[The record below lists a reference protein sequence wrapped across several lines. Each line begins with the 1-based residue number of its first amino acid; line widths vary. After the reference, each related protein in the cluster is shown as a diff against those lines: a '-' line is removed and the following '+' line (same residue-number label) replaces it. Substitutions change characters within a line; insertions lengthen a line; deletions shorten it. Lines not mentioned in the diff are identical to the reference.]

1 VDILMGG
8 LLTGG
13 SMNPARSFGP
23 ALAMADSSALYI
35 YLVGPPVGGGL
46 AALLFDPVH
55 LRGR

>member
-1 VDILMGG
+1 MGG